1 MIRVCALVFSFLFA
15 LQVQA
20 ATLLASVDRS
30 RLIAGETLE
39 LTLEIEDVTQFGK
52 PDLTP
57 LQADFEVR
65 DTRQVNSLKSLD
77 GQTQANTRDRKSV
90 V

>member
-30 RLIAGETLE
+30 RLIAGETL
-39 LTLEIEDVTQFGK
+39 
-52 PDLTP
+52 
-57 LQADFEVR
+57 
-65 DTRQVNSLKSLD
+65 S
-77 GQTQANTRDRKSV
+77 
-90 V
+90 